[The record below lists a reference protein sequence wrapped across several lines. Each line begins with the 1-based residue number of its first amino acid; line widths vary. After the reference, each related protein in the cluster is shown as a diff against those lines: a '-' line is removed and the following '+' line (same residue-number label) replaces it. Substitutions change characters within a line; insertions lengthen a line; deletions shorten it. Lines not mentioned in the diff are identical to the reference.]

1 MATKTNLITLV
12 LIVHS
17 AFVFGQISPHAVDSS
32 LLPLALSITKNAPR
46 DSHKVVAIAQWM
58 FDNLEYDFETLLND
72 RKGLF
77 SPDSFQ
83 YPAVAIRRKK
93 AVCDGYSQTFR
104 DLCLLN
110 NIYAT
115 VIVGYTSYNDLTDS
129 AQILHAW
136 NGVRIDNRWHLM
148 DISWEDVELEFAKNR
163 AAILKDITK
172 KNKLSPRERLIIHL
186 NKKRS
191 HRLVDNLKTQGKDA
205 ERIATANLLGFVDS
219 TVLNVLDA
227 ATETE
232 ISPIFAPPATSYLFT
247 PPHVFRTDHLPK
259 DPLWQLT
266 DSVISV
272 QKFFF
277 QQDPS
282 VSPYFSTHFDYKKRL
297 DELPNL
303 DATERQR
310 RELSRQL
317 QFNPRDWMVVQNIA
331 YDYTLRVHAAFQTFS
346 ARASLDETS
355 LTDLQNILSNA
366 ALYLT
371 QSEGFHRMAGKI
383 STGYAATNMVENL
396 AACEGYRQHIEQ
408 LWVWL
413 KANKK

>member
-12 LIVHS
+12 LIVQS
-17 AFVFGQISPHAVDSS
+17 TFVFGQITPHSVDSS
-32 LLPLALSITKNAPR
+32 LLPLALSMTQNAPR
-46 DSHKVVAIAQWM
+46 DSDKVVAICQWM

-72 RKGLF
+72 RKGIL

-93 AVCDGYSQTFR
+93 AVCNGYAQTFR

-115 VIVGYTSYNDLTDS
+115 VIVGYTAYNDLTDS

-136 NGVRIDNRWHLM
+136 NAVRIDNKWHLM
-148 DISWEDVELEFAKNR
+148 DISWEDVALEFAKNR
-163 AAILKDITK
+163 AAILKDMTK
-172 KNKLSPRERLIIHL
+172 KNKLSPRERLLVHL
-186 NKKRS
+186 NKKRT
-191 HRLVDNLKTQGKDA
+191 HRLVDNLKTQGRDA
-205 ERIATANLLGFVDS
+205 ERIATANLSGFVDS
-219 TVLNVLDA
+219 TVLVLPDA
-227 ATETE
+227 ATETG
-232 ISPIFAPPATSYLFT
+232 ISPIFSPPATSYLFT

-277 QQDPS
+277 QQDTS

-297 DELPNL
+297 EELPKL
-303 DATERQR
+303 DFLERER

-331 YDYTLRVHAAFQTFS
+331 YDYTLRVHSAFQTFS
-346 ARASLDETS
+346 ARANSDETS
-355 LTDLQNILSNA
+355 LTDLQNLLTNA

-383 STGYAATNMVENL
+383 STGYAAKNMAENL

-408 LWVWL
+408 LWEWL